1 MRYGLTGLFAIC
13 LVALAG
19 GCGGASKSL
28 VGSEKGK
35 SSDNVTVAQ
44 EKTSDGYFAE
54 KSDLNGDGKIDVV
67 VFETEVREKG
77 NKVLRI
83 PVRKEI
89 DLNADGKVD
98 VTQYFD
104 DRGDISKE
112 ELDLDFDGHVDKIA
126 KYQKG
131 KVESEELSSLF
142 DGKFDVRRY
151 FEDGVL
157 VLKQVDTKRNG
168 TFDEF
173 QYYLG
178 NKLARI
184 GWDRDGDGKPEV
196 FEENPAVE

>member
-1 MRYGLTGLFAIC
+1 MRYVLTTFFVFC
-13 LVALAG
+13 LLALAS

-28 VGSEKGK
+28 AGGGNGPSPNNMGA
-35 SSDNVTVAQ
+35 AQ
-44 EKTSDGYFAE
+44 EKTPDGLISE

-67 VFETEVREKG
+67 VFSTEVKEKG
-77 NKVLRI
+77 NKILKI

-89 DLNADGKVD
+89 DLNGDGRVD

-104 DRGDISKE
+104 ERGDITKE
-112 ELDLDFDGHVDKIA
+112 ELDLDFDGRVDKIV

-131 KVESEELSSLF
+131 KIESEELSSLF

-157 VLKQVDTKRNG
+157 VLKQIDTKRTG
-168 TFDEF
+168 IFDEF

-184 GWDRDGDGKPEV
+184 GWDRDGDGKPEI